1 MRSRS
6 EPRQPGGHGRDEAGY
21 ALTEL
26 LVAMTV
32 GMIVLLAAF
41 MLLDHASSMSAQI
54 SDRQEALQRGRTAM
68 ETMTRQLRSQVCLGE
83 TTEPITYGDENRVT
97 FYADL
102 GDGSKNVERRTLAY
116 DPVTK
121 TITQYVYPGSG
132 IYPDLTFSGTPAET
146 RVLLE
151 KVEAV
156 TDPAPVSVLRYFA
169 FRSGGAPGD
178 LEELPVPLT
187 PANASR
193 TVMLKIAFVAMPQR
207 TKPSDRQATSFYNDV
222 YVRLADPARP
232 TEGPRCL

>member
-1 MRSRS
+1 MTRRLK
-6 EPRQPGGHGRDEAGY
+6 QDEAGY

-26 LVAMTV
+26 LVAMTI
-32 GMIVLLAAF
+32 GLLVLMAAF
-41 MLLDHASSMSAQI
+41 LLLDHANSMSAQI

-83 TTEPITYGDENRVT
+83 TTEPITYGDQNRVT

-102 GDGSKNVERRTLAY
+102 GDGSKNVERRTLQY
-116 DPVTK
+116 DAVAK
-121 TITQYVYPGSG
+121 TITEYIYPGSG
-132 IYPDLTFSGTPAET
+132 VYPDLTFSGTPSET

-151 KVEAV
+151 KTEQV
-156 TDPAPVSVLRYFA
+156 TDPATLPVFRYYA
-169 FRSGGAPGD
+169 FRTGGAPGD
-178 LEELPVPLT
+178 LDELPVPLT

-207 TKPSDRQATSFYNDV
+207 SKPDDRQATSFYNDV